1 MSGSDR
7 SSLRKIVRG
16 GATPRILDL
25 WSVHRR
31 YHATLEYAAKPFFR
45 NVRLNAAFLLKH
57 TVRPH
62 DRPYLHTDNPVATK
76 LIIPVSIDDLMM
88 GGHSF
93 FVEEKGFDRRLREFL
108 GVGPANA
115 KFDADLERIKELAKL
130 PSFDPF
136 LLAERYANADR
147 PVARFYF
154 NISPGEQ
161 AAMLAHVTRQIFG
174 IVNLAFN
181 NEILTPEDDRAK
193 RFAKQLLDGGSDAK
207 LSALR
212 KTLGMSEDQYEA
224 GLFGWKGI
232 LYYRWRIRQTRD
244 ELRRFLI
251 ELNDV
256 TVRGATAEEHQEIND
271 TRRAILG
278 MVKDRWRA
286 LTSVTDD
293 YDSIYNRF
301 CQGCD
306 PTAIRTSCSRPTPIS
321 SNSAATCRRSPT

>member
-1 MSGSDR
+1 
-7 SSLRKIVRG
+7 
-16 GATPRILDL
+16 
-25 WSVHRR
+25 
-31 YHATLEYAAKPFFR
+31 
-45 NVRLNAAFLLKH
+45 
-57 TVRPH
+57 
-62 DRPYLHTDNPVATK
+62 
-76 LIIPVSIDDLMM
+76 
-88 GGHSF
+88 
-93 FVEEKGFDRRLREFL
+93 
-108 GVGPANA
+108 
-115 KFDADLERIKELAKL
+115 
-130 PSFDPF
+130 
-136 LLAERYANADR
+136 
-147 PVARFYF
+147 
-154 NISPGEQ
+154 
-161 AAMLAHVTRQIFG
+161 MLAHVTRQIFG